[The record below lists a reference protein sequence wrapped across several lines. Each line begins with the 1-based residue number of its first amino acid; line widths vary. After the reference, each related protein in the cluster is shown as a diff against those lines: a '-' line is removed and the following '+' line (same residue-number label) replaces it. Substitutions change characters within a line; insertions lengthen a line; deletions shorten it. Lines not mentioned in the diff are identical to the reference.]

1 MKRSLSTYALIMVL
15 VAAAVSQALA
25 QYEEDKPSKLSIKVG
40 LYRPSG
46 SALREQGGSTWKAFG
61 VSYNLRLD
69 EMGKPDT
76 CASVEHGADKE
87 DRFAAY
93 TTAMSLMKVWHKKTA
108 SPRGPYFGAGAG
120 VYLLKAENL
129 VERPWPD
136 PPCWEKQ
143 SGSKLGFSVLGGY
156 NLSENWFAEL
166 RYFNMG
172 KLGPDLN
179 FSGIAVYIGT
189 GQVF

>member
-1 MKRSLSTYALIMVL
+1 M
-15 VAAAVSQALA
+15 
-25 QYEEDKPSKLSIKVG
+25 
-40 LYRPSG
+40 
-46 SALREQGGSTWKAFG
+46 WKAFG

-76 CASVEHGADKE
+76 CVSFERVAEKQ
-87 DRFAAY
+87 DRFQGY
-93 TTAMSLMKVWHKKTA
+93 STAMSLMKVWHKKTA

-120 VYLLKAENL
+120 VYLLKAESL
-129 VERPWPD
+129 VARPWPESSY
-136 PPCWEKQ
+136 WEKQ
-143 SGSKLGFSVLGGY
+143 SGSKFGFSVLGGY

-172 KLGPDLN
+172 KLGPGVN
-179 FSGIAVYIGT
+179 YSGIAVYVGT